1 MKERL
6 ARFMQGRYG
15 MDALNQALT
24 VVLFVVLLLN
34 VFLKS
39 SIINLLLL
47 LLLFYLY
54 FRMFSRNI
62 SKRYAE
68 NVWYVQK
75 TAPIKGFF
83 RRQKNHTRMRKD
95 FHLYKCPNC
104 KQTVRVPKGKGKIAI
119 TCPKCRHEFV
129 KRS

>member
-54 FRMFSRNI
+54 FRFPATFPSGMQKMYGMCKRRHRSRAFSEDRKITPGCARIFICINA
-62 SKRYAE
+62 R
-68 NVWYVQK
+68 
-75 TAPIKGFF
+75 TAN
-83 RRQKNHTRMRKD
+83 RRCACQRGRAR
-95 FHLYKCPNC
+95 LPLL
-104 KQTVRVPKGKGKIAI
+104 VRSVGM
-119 TCPKCRHEFV
+119 
-129 KRS
+129 SL